1 MAAERPTLHRP
12 PELAALPAGYGPLFD
27 RALAVLGGDERVRA
41 IWLAGALA
49 RGAADA
55 ASDLDFVVAVR
66 DADFEPF
73 AGAWRERLA
82 AISPALVARELP
94 GLPGSFY
101 ALTPACLRFDVVTE
115 QVSRLGTVQGGARLP
130 VLDRDGLHARLPAP
144 AERRPN
150 PARIAYLVEEC
161 LRQAANFPTVTVRE
175 DWLLGVVA
183 VQEVHLMLYQL
194 FAESNQPLPP
204 MGPKQWSAKLTGAQA
219 EVLAALP
226 VPQPRRESVLEARQ
240 AALRAF
246 IEQARP
252 IAARC
257 GLPWPDALEA
267 GVRDFLRRE
276 LDLPLGQGGEIP
288 PHRELQEGEDRRN
301 PLAW

>member
-1 MAAERPTLHRP
+1 MAAQRRTADRPTG
-12 PELAALPAGYGPLFD
+12 LAALPADYGPLFD
-27 RALAVLGGDERVRA
+27 RAVAVLGGDERVRA
-41 IWLAGALA
+41 VWLAGALA

-66 DADFEPF
+66 DDDFEPF
-73 AGAWRERLA
+73 AAAWHDWLA
-82 AISPALVARELP
+82 AISPTLVARELP

-115 QVSRLGTVQGGARLP
+115 RVSRIGASEGGARLP

-144 AERRPN
+144 AERRPD

-161 LRQAANFPTVTVRE
+161 LRQAANFPTVTVRG

-194 FAESNQPLPP
+194 FVEANQPSPP
-204 MGPKQWSAKLTGAQA
+204 MGAKRWSAKLTAAQA
-219 EVLAALP
+219 AALAALP

-246 IEQARP
+246 LEQARP

-257 GLPWPDALEA
+257 GVPWPDALEA
-267 GVRDFLRRE
+267 AVRDFLRRE
-276 LDLPLGQGGEIP
+276 LDLPLG
-288 PHRELQEGEDRRN
+288 
-301 PLAW
+301 